1 MKILSLDDHPL
12 FSSGLKDALTRHRPD
27 FEITS
32 TLNTS
37 EALTYIKNHDDID
50 LIILDLS
57 MPDMDGVLFTKTLI
71 ARGLNIPVV
80 IMSANED
87 LVSLQEAF
95 SLGVLGFLPKTWPV
109 ERVADALVEIQN
121 GAIVMPDELAKRLEK
136 MSKFA
141 IDNTQTSLSERQLEV
156 LKLVQKGLSNQKIA
170 LTLYISQTTVK
181 SHLQAIFKILGGENR
196 MDCVL
201 KAVALNILPK
211 ES

>member
-12 FSSGLKDALTRHRPD
+12 FSSGLKDALTQHQPE
-27 FEITS
+27 FEIVS

-37 EALTYIKNHDDID
+37 QALEYIKTNDDLD

-57 MPDMDGVLFTKTLI
+57 MPDMDGVLFIKTLT
-71 ARGLNIPVV
+71 ARGLYVPVV

-87 LVSLQEAF
+87 LVRLQEAF
-95 SLGVLGFLPKTWPV
+95 DLGALGFIPKVWPV
-109 ERVADALVEIQN
+109 ERVAKALTDIQN
-121 GAIVMPDELAKRLEK
+121 GSVVMPEEVAQRLQK

-141 IDNTQTSLSERQLEV
+141 VDNTQTSLSERQLEV

-170 LTLYISQTTVK
+170 QTLFISQTTVK
-181 SHLQAIFKILGGENR
+181 SHLQAIFKILGAKNR

-201 KAVALNILPK
+201 KAIALNILPK